1 MRAESVDRL
10 SNQFQFRK
18 NNLTNLVTLKEL
30 NFKINKGEFICI
42 LGDVGSGKSSIISA
56 LIGDLLYLENDFYK
70 LFKNMDYDVYLNE
83 RIKLMS

>member
-1 MRAESVDRL
+1 
-10 SNQFQFRK
+10 
-18 NNLTNLVTLKEL
+18 VTLKEL

-56 LIGDLLYLENDFYK
+56 MIGDLLYLENDFYK
-70 LFKNMDYDVYLNE
+70 LFKNMDYDQYLNE

>member
-1 MRAESVDRL
+1 
-10 SNQFQFRK
+10 
-18 NNLTNLVTLKEL
+18 L

-70 LFKNMDYDVYLNE
+70 LFKNMEYDGYLNE
-83 RIKLMS
+83 RIKLMSQKKYTN

>member
-1 MRAESVDRL
+1 MRAESIDRL

-83 RIKLMS
+83 RIKLLS

>member
-1 MRAESVDRL
+1 M
-10 SNQFQFRK
+10 
-18 NNLTNLVTLKEL
+18 TLKEL

>member
-1 MRAESVDRL
+1 
-10 SNQFQFRK
+10 
-18 NNLTNLVTLKEL
+18 VTLKEL

>member
-1 MRAESVDRL
+1 M
-10 SNQFQFRK
+10 
-18 NNLTNLVTLKEL
+18 

-56 LIGDLLYLENDFYK
+56 MIGDLLYLENDFYK
-70 LFKNMDYDVYLNE
+70 LFKNMDYDQYLNE

>member
-1 MRAESVDRL
+1 MRAESIDRL